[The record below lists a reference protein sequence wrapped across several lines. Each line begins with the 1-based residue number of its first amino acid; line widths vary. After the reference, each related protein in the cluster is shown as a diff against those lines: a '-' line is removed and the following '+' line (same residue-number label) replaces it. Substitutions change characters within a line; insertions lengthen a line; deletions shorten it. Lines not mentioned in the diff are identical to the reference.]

1 MNVLDLERSPLHEVV
16 GRVVAESAARGVAVR
31 GGELVGLVPERA
43 LAAAVSAGTV
53 LPGID
58 ETRVLERAL
67 RL

>member
-1 MNVLDLERSPLHEVV
+1 VV
-16 GRVVAESAARGVAVR
+16 GRVASEAEARGVAVR
-31 GGELVGLVPERA
+31 GGELVGLVPERV
-43 LAAAVSAGTV
+43 LAAATAAGVV